1 MNDKIDSF
9 KRVEEK
15 CNRTADQTDQ
25 LAELIEKTKK
35 DLHQSHLDMLDK
47 NEQTLSKLKL
57 HEDNLTD
64 TVEDTKYWMD

>member
-1 MNDKIDSF
+1 
-9 KRVEEK
+9 
-15 CNRTADQTDQ
+15 
-25 LAELIEKTKK
+25 
-35 DLHQSHLDMLDK
+35 MLDK